1 MEKTEILLARVLTNL
16 LTIETCMKNRI
27 VLSIFSLFAVCSVA
41 VADIQSPP
49 GHHYN
54 WSRKLSRGMG
64 NILYGITEPF
74 NVWQR
79 TNRSD
84 GANAAACDFFVEGI
98 KRMVVRAGYGVY
110 EIATFP
116 QPTYKRTYRPPYYSK
131 EKIDPWWGYS
141 EFSPELGG
149 GANAD
154 YSRMVG
160 W

>member
-1 MEKTEILLARVLTNL
+1 
-16 LTIETCMKNRI
+16 MKNRI
-27 VLSIFSLFAVCSVA
+27 VLSILSLLALCSVA

-54 WSRKLSRGMG
+54 WSRKLSRGVG
-64 NILYGITEPF
+64 NVLYGFTEPF

-84 GANAAACDFFVEGI
+84 GGNAAFADFFIEGF
-98 KRMVVRAGYGVY
+98 KRTVVRAGYGVY

-116 QPTYKRTYRPPYYSK
+116 MPTWKMTYRPPYYRK
-131 EKIDPWWGYS
+131 EKIDPWWGYTEFAPQMGSLS
-141 EFSPELGG
+141 E
-149 GANAD
+149 AD
-154 YSRMVG
+154 YSRTQS